1 MKRQIEAQ
9 TEQIERLS
17 RHAMRLSGAIE
28 LLKRF
33 AQHELPEIEHA
44 NEDDVTLVMGHI
56 DHEHYRHSVRLAKEF
71 LESNAVR

>member
-1 MKRQIEAQ
+1 MTESLMQKCCKSVRLAEAIQ
-9 TEQIERLS
+9 
-17 RHAMRLSGAIE
+17 

-33 AQHELPEIEHA
+33 AQHELPDIEDA

-71 LESNAVR
+71 LASTTHREHSR